1 MFSCSITFVF
11 SCLLT
16 FPFNPINISSNRCP
30 QLTRTSLSS
39 SSFLYPTSLA
49 ILSLLL
55 SPYCSK
61 SPQFLHFLFQS
72 PLYSLRKCYIG
83 SPIPHI
89 IHTLC
94 LSSYQF
100 PNIISVSFKLLY
112 LALDTDQFGFFT
124 RLSNKF
130 ISNKSNKLQFHTFAL
145 MPDYLSLSTL
155 STVLY
160 FSRFY

>member
-1 MFSCSITFVF
+1 MSAIDSHISVLFFLSLS
-11 SCLLT
+11 
-16 FPFNPINISSNRCP
+16 NISSHFVP
-30 QLTRTSLSS
+30 
-39 SSFLYPTSLA
+39 SFEP
-49 ILSLLL
+49 LLL
-55 SPYCSK
+55 KISSIFTLPFSI
-61 SPQFLHFLFQS
+61 

-145 MPDYLSLSTL
+145 MLDYLSLSTL